1 MTGTGLLTQGVV
13 MKPCVVVPYRYR
25 KRKLFPSWLP
35 LLCSSTHFLQ
45 ISPPSSQRGKNS
57 QVWVAHASLH
67 LPPVCLHTRPLC
79 ARAWGVVAVSSALDK
94 TFTALGRALRCC
106 WLPSH
111 LGSEEDQTIC
121 HSLVLPLSLLI
132 LFISTHK
139 IWLTSAVLL
148 NLMPYQRVRPDFSE
162 AREALSLNK

>member
-1 MTGTGLLTQGVV
+1 

-25 KRKLFPSWLP
+25 KRKLFRSWPP
-35 LLCSSTHFLQ
+35 LFCSSTHFLQ

-57 QVWVAHASLH
+57 QMWVALSPITRHSSLH

-79 ARAWGVVAVSSALDK
+79 ARAWGMVAVSSALDR
-94 TFTALGRALRCC
+94 TFTPLGRALRRW
-106 WLPSH
+106 WLLSH
-111 LGSEEDQTIC
+111 FGSEDQTIC
-121 HSLVLPLSLLI
+121 HSMVLPLSLLI

-148 NLMPYQRVRPDFSE
+148 NLMPYQRVRQDLLE
-162 AREALSLNK
+162 ACKA